1 MQCTFKNV
9 TQFPLLFDETHLES
23 GRYWIAPET
32 IEAFDHNVFSVC
44 NQNSP
49 TVADVS
55 GGASFKIVLDE
66 DHVLNVALVSR
77 SQLDSFDVMN
87 NF

>member
-1 MQCTFKNV
+1 M

-32 IEAFDHNVFSVC
+32 VEAFDHNVFSVC
-44 NQNSP
+44 NQDSP
-49 TVADVS
+49 NVADVA
-55 GGASFKIVLDE
+55 GGTSFKIVLDE
-66 DHVLNVALVSR
+66 DHVLNVALVGR
-77 SQLDSFDVMN
+77 SQLDSSVVMN